1 VISLVYLFIL
11 SSYHIYQP
19 RRYRARH
26 TTFLVA
32 FALLFWYVLDHIETE
47 YITKKEQRRYRI
59 GASINDKP
67 INQIRIRYPFHRFY
81 SYLALS
87 VNSTYK
93 FSKRNEPGWYRIAA
107 GGV

>member
-1 VISLVYLFIL
+1 MPRLTVKIATS
-11 SSYHIYQP
+11 

-47 YITKKEQRRYRI
+47 YISKKEQRRYRI